1 MSDRAMSHSRRYF
14 PEIESQVYAK
24 EKKLMGVLPRD
35 FAAQILRAGWLCG

>member
-24 EKKLMGVLPRD
+24 EKKLMGVLPS
-35 FAAQILRAGWLCG
+35 QIRHG